1 MQKCTQFD
9 IPEHQ
14 PVPSQ
19 GSEQKSAPLLE
30 WRKLADV
37 ARRNHHLFRSYSSL
51 YYFVEQHETELLAKR
66 IVARQGT
73 SKRAP
78 ILVCEALLLDYFI
91 SCATRSS
98 E

>member
-1 MQKCTQFD
+1 MQKYTQFD

-14 PVPSQ
+14 PVPSLE
-19 GSEQKSAPLLE
+19 SERKSSPLFE

-51 YYFVEQHETELLAKR
+51 YYFVEHHETELLAKR

-73 SKRAP
+73 GKRAP
-78 ILVCEALLLDYFI
+78 ILVCEALLLDYFL
-91 SCATRSS
+91 SCATGASR
-98 E
+98 